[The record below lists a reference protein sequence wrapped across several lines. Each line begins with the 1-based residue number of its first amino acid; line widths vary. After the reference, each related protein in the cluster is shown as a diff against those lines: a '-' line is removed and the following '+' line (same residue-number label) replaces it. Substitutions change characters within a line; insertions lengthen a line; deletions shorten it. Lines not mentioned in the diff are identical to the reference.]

1 MAYGLRLEDAQNVFV
16 YGAGLYSFFNN
27 YSTDCS
33 RAGGGKTCQSEIVQ
47 FDSAKTRGFYVS
59 GLNTVGVA
67 GMVVRDQGTVLAKGG
82 SNVNVYPDTVNFF
95 RSN

>member
-1 MAYGLRLEDAQNVFV
+1 MFV

-67 GMVVRDQGTVLAKGG
+67 GDGG
-82 SNVNVYPDTVNFF
+82 EGSGDGVGGRELIYVNVYPDTINFF